1 MTILYLG
8 LGSPV
13 NALAHWFFPKS
24 SLRQAFKFRLKFV
37 LLIGQDSNLIGRKCK
52 RQFEKPF
59 KRFHCLAI
67 CKIFITCRVFYN
79 VSISSG
85 AIFYRFGN
93 PAQLKI
99 RNVTFDIL
107 INEN

>member
-24 SLRQAFKFRLKFV
+24 SLRQAFKFMLSDWSREALRH
-37 LLIGQDSNLIGRKCK
+37 NLIGWNCK
-52 RQFEKPF
+52 GQFEKPF

-67 CKIFITCRVFYN
+67 CKIFITCCVFYN

-93 PAQLKI
+93 PVQLEI
-99 RNVTFDIL
+99 RNVTFGIL